1 MGWFDEQ
8 IRERM
13 KSDQELLED
22 SYLQIAGAVLGNY
35 MGSRLEDEQ
44 LVAKEALDDVL
55 KYYHY
60 KPVEVPD
67 TIHDVNEQLD
77 YVLRPLGLMTRDVT
91 LEKGWYKDAFGPML
105 GVYMEKNEDRAG
117 SAPDSAGDGK
127 EPAEDDSGSQE
138 SREEQSGQGG
148 TMVALLPGRVSGYRF
163 RDPGTGKMTR
173 ITRANAA
180 RIAPDALCFYRPLP
194 MKSLGIPDLLLYMKN
209 CISSSDVIQIF
220 LATLAVTL
228 TGMIEPKVYQMITGP
243 VLESRSVS
251 LLMGTAVFL
260 LSAAFASQ
268 LLSVVRSL
276 VMSRIST
283 KASLAVESSVMMR
296 LLSLPLSFFRRY
308 SSGELSSRT
317 TAVSSLC
324 SILLTNIFSIGLSSL
339 LSLLY
344 ITQIFN
350 FTPLLVWPSIVI
362 ILVTVCASFVT
373 SLMQIRIS
381 REKMKLGAQ
390 EAGMS
395 YAMISGIR
403 KIRLSGSEKRAFARW
418 GRLYARNMEMEYN
431 PPMFLKINSVIM
443 TAISL
448 IGKIVLYYLAVRSGV
463 GPSGYFGFSAAYGRV
478 MGAFSSLAGIA
489 ISVASIP
496 PVLEMA
502 EPILKTEPEITSE
515 KEVITSIRGSIE
527 LNHIAFRYEKDS
539 PLVFEDLS
547 LKIRAGEYVAIVGRT
562 GCGKSTLVR
571 LLLGFEKPEKG
582 AIYYDGHD
590 LNRIDP
596 RSLRKKMGVVTQ
608 NGQLFQGD
616 IFANITISAPHLTLK
631 EAWEAAE
638 TAGIAQDIREMP
650 MGMNTIISEGTG
662 GISGG
667 QKQRL
672 MIARAVA
679 PKPDILILDEATSAL
694 DNKTQKQVSEALD
707 RLRCTRI
714 VIAHRLSTIRNCD
727 RILLIEDGKIAE
739 EGTYEELIEKG
750 GSFARLVERQRLDT

>member
-1 MGWFDEQ
+1 M
-8 IRERM
+8 
-13 KSDQELLED
+13 
-22 SYLQIAGAVLGNY
+22 
-35 MGSRLEDEQ
+35 
-44 LVAKEALDDVL
+44 
-55 KYYHY
+55 
-60 KPVEVPD
+60 
-67 TIHDVNEQLD
+67 
-77 YVLRPLGLMTRDVT
+77 
-91 LEKGWYKDAFGPML
+91 
-105 GVYMEKNEDRAG
+105 
-117 SAPDSAGDGK
+117 
-127 EPAEDDSGSQE
+127 
-138 SREEQSGQGG
+138 
-148 TMVALLPGRVSGYRF
+148 
-163 RDPGTGKMTR
+163 
-173 ITRANAA
+173 
-180 RIAPDALCFYRPLP
+180 
-194 MKSLGIPDLLLYMKN
+194 
-209 CISSSDVIQIF
+209 
-220 LATLAVTL
+220 
-228 TGMIEPKVYQMITGP
+228 
-243 VLESRSVS
+243 
-251 LLMGTAVFL
+251 
-260 LSAAFASQ
+260 
-268 LLSVVRSL
+268 
-276 VMSRIST
+276 
-283 KASLAVESSVMMR
+283 
-296 LLSLPLSFFRRY
+296 
-308 SSGELSSRT
+308 
-317 TAVSSLC
+317 
-324 SILLTNIFSIGLSSL
+324 
-339 LSLLY
+339 
-344 ITQIFN
+344 
-350 FTPLLVWPSIVI
+350 
-362 ILVTVCASFVT
+362 
-373 SLMQIRIS
+373 
-381 REKMKLGAQ
+381 
-390 EAGMS
+390 
-395 YAMISGIR
+395 
-403 KIRLSGSEKRAFARW
+403 
-418 GRLYARNMEMEYN
+418 
-431 PPMFLKINSVIM
+431 
-443 TAISL
+443 
-448 IGKIVLYYLAVRSGV
+448 RSGV

-527 LNHIAFRYEKDS
+527 LNHIAFRYEKDT

-638 TAGIAQDIREMP
+638 IAGIAQDIREMP